1 MRNLKRSVLCL
12 LLALFMTL
20 TGVGPTLT
28 GVRPTLSGVVTASAA
43 TSKIDKMVKGM
54 SLSEKVGQMFL
65 ADCPTDA
72 QKWAKTYQLGGYVL
86 FARDF
91 ENKTPA
97 NVKKTIGGYQSVS
110 KIPMLITVD
119 EEGGTVTR
127 VSRYKAFRSS
137 SFQSPQAV
145 YKAGGADAI
154 RADVREKAK
163 LLKALGINV
172 NLAPVADV
180 PTSTKSFIYGRS
192 FGTDPVLTGKYVAA
206 VVKESKKAGL
216 GAVLKHFPGYGD
228 NGDTHT
234 GIEVDSRPLSTFKKR
249 DLLPFKAGI
258 KAGAPA
264 ILVSHNIV
272 KSIDAKRPASLS
284 LNMHKLL
291 RDDLHY
297 NGVVM
302 TDDLAMGAITEAY
315 GQAEAA
321 VMAVQSGNDMLIT
334 EDFRTG
340 IDAVLKAVKGGRI
353 KESRIDVSVRRILEW
368 KQQLGLI

>member
-1 MRNLKRSVLCL
+1 MRKLKRTALCL
-12 LLALFMTL
+12 CLALVLTL
-20 TGVGPTLT
+20 TGVGPTLN
-28 GVRPTLSGVVTASAA
+28 GVHPTLTGVVTAEAA
-43 TSKIDKMVKGM
+43 TGKIDKMVKGM
-54 SLSEKVGQMFL
+54 SLNEKVGQMFL

-91 ENKTPA
+91 ENETPA
-97 NVKKTIGGYQSVS
+97 SVKKTIGGYQSVS

-137 SFQSPQAV
+137 KFASPQEV

-163 LLKALGINV
+163 LLKALGVNV

-180 PTSTKSFIYGRS
+180 PTSANSFIYGRS
-192 FGTDPVLTGKYVAA
+192 FGTDPKLTGKYVAA

-216 GAVLKHFPGYGD
+216 GSVLKHFPGYGD

-234 GIEVDSRPLSTFKKR
+234 GIAVDARPLSTFKKR
-249 DLLPFKAGI
+249 DILPFKAGI
-258 KAGAPA
+258 EAGAPA

-272 KSIDAKRPASLS
+272 KSIDPKRPASLS
-284 LNMHKLL
+284 LKMHKLL
-291 RDDLHY
+291 RDNLDF

-340 IDAVLKAVKGGRI
+340 IDAVLKAVKSGRI

-368 KQQLGLI
+368 KRQLGLI

>member
-1 MRNLKRSVLCL
+1 MKNLKRTVLALCL
-12 LLALFMTL
+12 ALILTL

-28 GVRPTLSGVVTASAA
+28 GVHPTLSGVVTASAA
-43 TSKIDKMVKGM
+43 TGNIDKMVKGM
-54 SLSEKVGQMFL
+54 TLSEKVGQMFL
-65 ADCPTDA
+65 ADCPTDG

-97 NVKKTIGGYQSVS
+97 SVKKTIGGYQSVS

-119 EEGGTVTR
+119 EEGGAVTR

-137 SFQSPQAV
+137 KFQSPQAV

-163 LLKALGINV
+163 LLKTLGINV

-180 PTSTKSFIYGRS
+180 PTSAKSFIYGRS

-234 GIEVDSRPLSTFKKR
+234 GIAVDARPLSTFKKR
-249 DLLPFKAGI
+249 DILPFKVGI
-258 KAGAPA
+258 EAGAPA

-272 KSIDAKRPASLS
+272 KSIDSKRPASLS
-284 LNMHKLL
+284 LKMHKLL
-291 RDDLHY
+291 RDDLDF

>member
-1 MRNLKRSVLCL
+1 MRYLKRSALAMC
-12 LLALFMTL
+12 LALILTL

-28 GVRPTLSGVVTASAA
+28 CAHPTLSGVMTAEAA
-43 TSKIDKMVKGM
+43 TNKIDKMVKGM

-65 ADCPTDA
+65 ADCPTNA
-72 QKWAKTYQLGGYVL
+72 KESAKTYQLGGYVL

-91 ENKTPA
+91 ENGTPA
-97 NVKKTIGGYQSVS
+97 SVKKTISGYQSVS

-119 EEGGTVTR
+119 EEGGSVTR
-127 VSRYKAFRSS
+127 ISRYKAFRSS
-137 SFQSPQAV
+137 KFQSPQAV
-145 YKAGGADAI
+145 YKAGGASAI

-163 LLKALGINV
+163 LLKSLGVNV

-180 PTSTKSFIYGRS
+180 PTSTDSFIYGRS

-234 GIEVDSRPLSTFKKR
+234 GIEVDIRPSSTFKNR
-249 DLLPFKAGI
+249 DLVPFKAGI
-258 KAGAPA
+258 EAGAPA

-272 KSIDAKRPASLS
+272 KCVDAKRPASLS
-284 LNMHKLL
+284 LKMHKIL
-291 RDDLHY
+291 RDNLGFD
-297 NGVVM
+297 GVVM
-302 TDDLAMGAITEAY
+302 TDDLAMGAITAAY
-315 GQAEAA
+315 GQAQAA
-321 VMAVQSGNDMLIT
+321 VMAVQAGNDMLIT
-334 EDFRTG
+334 EDFKTG
-340 IDAVLKAVKGGRI
+340 ISAVLEAVKSGRI

-368 KQQLGLI
+368 KAQLGLI